1 MSLANNL
8 DRPDAMLQLTKH
20 TNACKAAFN
29 SKALWETYGIVE
41 WVSEH
46 LEREHGRAKADSI
59 LDEIDRR

>member
-1 MSLANNL
+1 
-8 DRPDAMLQLTKH
+8 MLQLTKH

-46 LEREHGRAKADSI
+46 LEREHGKAKADSI